1 MRNNLFTN
9 RNKNES
15 NKQATRHDIWDKL
28 ADSAVAN
35 KVKPNVVQ

>member
-28 ADSAVAN
+28 ADSSMAN